1 MRHSKRIAF
10 ALIALA
16 LPCLVFASDKSDATD
31 LMNRAEKSSKVL
43 EVSVRNFGDKNDLA
57 AFDSG
62 LATIR
67 QGKVKLAQSKFLD
80 AKALFEQYQKTEFD
94 IYGSLAAKYIQRTQ
108 DMIDKIAEELADF
121 VSNPDVLKGFT
132 DAAEN
137 LNTAKTNIVSK
148 QYLSVIGSCRAA
160 KKLVLALYPLV
171 KKEMPAEYARDAAD
185 DGAQIYQ
192 GS

>member
-1 MRHSKRIAF
+1 MKHSKRIAI
-10 ALIALA
+10 ALIALTVPFMA
-16 LPCLVFASDKSDATD
+16 LASDKSDATD
-31 LMNRAEKSSKVL
+31 LMNRADKSSKVL
-43 EVSVRNFGDKNDLA
+43 EVPVKNYGDKNDLA

-67 QGKVKLAQSKFLD
+67 QGKVKLAQSKFLE
-80 AKALFEQYQKTEFD
+80 AKALFEQYQKAEFD
-94 IYGSLAAKYIQRTQ
+94 LYGSLAAKYIQRTQ
-108 DMIDKIAEELADF
+108 DMIDKIAEELADY

-160 KKLVLALYPLV
+160 RKLVLGLYPLV

-185 DGAQIYQ
+185 DNGQIYQ
-192 GS
+192 AP